1 MKFEIILL
9 LLALS
14 FFGCKKDNVENQPE
28 VLNYYQ
34 SDGNVLIFVIG
45 DTLEATYEYNLPNI
59 QLINDSLP
67 ISYES
72 TPDPSSMYQYQYWK
86 FLPNPDTL
94 FWIHPWSFEFMEDQI
109 DNQELFS
116 LNTSLPF
123 DSTEFQ
129 LIETFTYPNVL
140 ELWETVSH
148 LAIVKSY
155 RDASPT
161 SKIGI
166 SRQVLFQYD
175 ENLGINV
182 PQEKYLII
190 LAKE

>member
-45 DTLEATYEYNLPNI
+45 DTLEGTYEYNLSTI
-59 QLINDSLP
+59 QLMNDSLP
-67 ISYES
+67 ISFVS
-72 TPDPSSMYQYQYWK
+72 VPDSNSVFNFVYWK

-94 FWIHPWSFEFMEDQI
+94 FWSNSWSHQFKEDKI
-109 DNQELFS
+109 GNQALFS

-123 DSTEFQ
+123 DLNQFQ
-129 LIETFTYPNVL
+129 LIETSSNPNIL
-140 ELWETVSH
+140 ELWEMVSH
-148 LAIVKSY
+148 LEIVKSY

-175 ENLGINV
+175 EALGFNV